1 MTAKQSAG
9 SRTRRDLLRHVKLA
23 SRSKQ
28 TCSMNIDYQALANN
42 IKLWAKELGFA
53 DAGIT
58 GTDLK
63 TEEQHLQKWLD
74 AGYHG
79 EMGYMASHGMT
90 RARPAELVPGTLR
103 VISVRMDYLPKGAG
117 FATNLADPTQ
127 AYISRY
133 ALGRDYHK
141 LIRNRLKQLAERIKQ
156 EVSNLGYRP
165 FTDSAPV
172 LERPLAQRAGLGW
185 VGKHSLLLKE
195 DAGSWFFLGELMVDL
210 PLPVDEPHQGD
221 CGSCVACI
229 TSCPTGAIVEPYVVD
244 ARRCISYLTIELQGA
259 IPEALRALIGNRIY
273 GCDDCQLVCP
283 ENRQAPLSIE
293 ADFQRRQQWQNQ
305 SLLSLFAWQEHE
317 FLSYTEGSA
326 IRRIGYE
333 RWQRNI
339 AVALGNAPF
348 HADIVQALTDKRP
361 VASELVAEHI
371 DWALKQQQRRQ
382 WLQESLLPRS
392 TERLIRIIQKG
403 LPRDA

>member
-1 MTAKQSAG
+1 
-9 SRTRRDLLRHVKLA
+9 
-23 SRSKQ
+23 
-28 TCSMNIDYQALANN
+28 MNIDYQALAIN
-42 IKLWAKELGFA
+42 IKRWAKELGFA

-79 EMGYMASHGMT
+79 EMAYMASHGMT

-103 VISVRMDYLPKGAG
+103 VISVRMDYLPQGAG
-117 FATNLADPTQ
+117 FATNLSDPTQ

-141 LIRNRLKQLAERIKQ
+141 LIRNRLKQLAERIKL
-156 EVSNLGYRP
+156 EVTNLGYRP

-229 TSCPTGAIVEPYVVD
+229 TSCPTGAIVEPYIVD

-259 IPEALRALIGNRIY
+259 IPEELRALIGNRIY

-283 ENRQAPLSIE
+283 ENRLAPLSIE
-293 ADFQRRQQWQNQ
+293 ADFQRRQQWQSQ

-326 IRRIGYE
+326 IRRIGFE

-339 AVALGNAPF
+339 AVGLGNAPF
-348 HADIVQALTDKRP
+348 QAEIVQALTDKLAT
-361 VASELVAEHI
+361 ASELVKEHI
-371 DWALKQQQRRQ
+371 QWALKQQQRKQ
-382 WLQESLLPRS
+382 WQQESLLPRS